1 MNLKRLHLL
10 LLAIISILPLVGQS
24 LIEVDAA
31 VDRNRIT
38 IGDRIVYS
46 LVIDRAENL
55 DIRTPGDA
63 ANLGSFEIKD
73 YSVAEPLVKD
83 GRVREMFTYTISVF
97 DTGTYVIP
105 PFPIAFMS
113 PDSQQ
118 QFITSEPLEIYVE
131 SILKEGDIELR
142 DIKPPFNLP
151 GDWLKWLLIVGGLL
165 LIAGLAF
172 GNWWYYRKQN
182 GEGPVFR
189 KEVIRP
195 AHEIALEE
203 LDTLIQS
210 DLLENMQHKS
220 FFTMLS
226 DILRRYVEGRYYI
239 KAMEET
245 TGELLNSMNDAD
257 LSADD
262 IEYLQKSLTNCDL
275 VKFAKFVPSEPQT
288 QDTVKLVRAFIERT
302 MLEFEAVERME
313 VVEDSEGEAEASSE
327 R

>member
-10 LLAIISILPLVGQS
+10 FLAIISVLPLVGQS

-46 LVIDRAENL
+46 LVIDRAESL

-73 YSVAEPLVKD
+73 YTVAEPLVKD
-83 GRVREMFTYTISVF
+83 GRVRETFTYTISVF

-151 GDWLKWLLIVGGLL
+151 GDWLMWLLMIGGLL

-172 GNWWYYRKQN
+172 GIWWYYRNQN

-195 AHEIALEE
+195 AHEVALEE
-203 LDTLIQS
+203 LDTLVQS

-220 FFTMLS
+220 FFTVLS

-245 TGELLNSMNDAD
+245 TGELMSSMNDAD
-257 LSADD
+257 LSAED
-262 IEYLQKSLTNCDL
+262 IDYLQKSLTNCDL
-275 VKFAKFVPSEPQT
+275 VKFAKFVPTEAQT
-288 QDTVKLVRAFIERT
+288 QDTVKLARAFIERT

-313 VVEDSEGEAEASSE
+313 VVEDGEEIPE
-327 R
+327 NEK